1 MQRKAQ
7 DLYLSL
13 QTRTGHG
20 GGERVKKKKDKQ
32 CTLLTEEEGLMHNT
46 DWADAAAGTRDQMTA
61 EIGLS

>member
-1 MQRKAQ
+1 MVKG
-7 DLYLSL
+7 L
-13 QTRTGHG
+13 
-20 GGERVKKKKDKQ
+20 KKKKDKQ